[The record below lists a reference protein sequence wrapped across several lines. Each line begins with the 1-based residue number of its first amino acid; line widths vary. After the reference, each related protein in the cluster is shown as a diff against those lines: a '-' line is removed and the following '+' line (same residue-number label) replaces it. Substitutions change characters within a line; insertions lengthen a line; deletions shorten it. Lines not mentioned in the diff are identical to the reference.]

1 MRKKCVRN
9 RNLFFPS
16 KRNAESICT
25 QRMYILIKCTRE
37 CDFAMQKQ
45 CSQTKQTKERERER
59 KNESNEKR
67 NTKWGNYKQDTK
79 LHILHTE
86 PTEFNLRNCIFFVCF
101 ISICMYILYG
111 TCDKRKTGNI
121 QFKREQNENKSAGKR
136 EIKFKTVYDT
146 HAESKNEQKI
156 ENKTE
161 NSLFLL

>member
-1 MRKKCVRN
+1 MYTENVYINKMYKGMRLC
-9 RNLFFPS
+9 
-16 KRNAESICT
+16 NA
-25 QRMYILIKCTRE
+25 K
-37 CDFAMQKQ
+37 AMLTNK
-45 CSQTKQTKERERER
+45 TNERKRERER

-136 EIKFKTVYDT
+136 EIKSKTVYDT
-146 HAESKNEQKI
+146 RAESKNEQKI

-161 NSLFLL
+161 NSLFLY